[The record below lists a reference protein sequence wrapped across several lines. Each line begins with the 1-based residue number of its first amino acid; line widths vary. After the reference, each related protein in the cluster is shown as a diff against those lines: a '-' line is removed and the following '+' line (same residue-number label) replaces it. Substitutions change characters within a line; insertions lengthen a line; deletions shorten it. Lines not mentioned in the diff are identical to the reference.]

1 MDRFN
6 LRHRTSSAK
15 RTASSSQST
24 ADIQQLSTQP
34 SSLVGPEA
42 SAHTLR
48 TFAASAQASS
58 VPFLQVL
65 SSLALRILDTT
76 SNTPSN
82 EHQDPLRELASATC
96 NIALAVLTIYEG
108 LLHLEEQQERSPDP
122 LSPDPDSVVRAHGTS
137 ILDEEVQSL
146 IVTFKAIE
154 EFIHHPPSARPLLR
168 RIVSPKSDSSIIHDY
183 KDQLQSALDAFK
195 SKSDII
201 LCEMV
206 SKIAAQQKLMNQKI
220 SDIRRLIYS
229 SSSGEARGKVAQNET
244 PKPSDEQLPASET
257 PKRHIPPLMEDTVP
271 NPTGPVKHPPN
282 LNRSRSKNPFAQ
294 SFDTASPWPAPSA
307 SPSPTPTQSQS
318 QRPEDDSSSRKSQS
332 GTSGIHFEET
342 FLNGA
347 ASCNIRNFTVNHT
360 VGDSVVITRVDHSY
374 RENFGNVYNGMGE
387 RRDFASR
394 QAASADRSGR
404 RTGREDDLRCFR
416 RGGGADMKNVP
427 YGSRDNFSRPRTSIN
442 DGEERPW
449 SNRPGMRGWRSYD
462 TGDSFNRN
470 DEEAGSYEYSRN
482 DAAYCQLVP
491 RPPYDTSDSLER

>member
-1 MDRFN
+1 M
-6 LRHRTSSAK
+6 LCELHHTSSAK
-15 RTASSSQST
+15 RTTPSSQST

-34 SSLVGPEA
+34 SSLVGPEG

-76 SNTPSN
+76 SNTPSSEN
-82 EHQDPLRELASATC
+82 QDPFRQLASATC
-96 NIALAVLTIYEG
+96 NIALAVSTTYEG
-108 LLHLEEQQERSPDP
+108 LLHLEEKQERSPDP
-122 LSPDPDSVVRAHGTS
+122 LSSDPDSVLRAHGTS

-206 SKIAAQQKLMNQKI
+206 SKIAAQQELMNQKI
-220 SDIRRLIYS
+220 LDIQRLINSLS
-229 SSSGEARGKVAQNET
+229 SSEARGQVAQNET
-244 PKPSDEQLPASET
+244 PKPSDEQLPAYET

-271 NPTGPVKHPPN
+271 NPTGPVKLPPN
-282 LNRSRSKNPFAQ
+282 LNRSRSKTPFVQ
-294 SFDTASPWPAPSA
+294 SPFGTA

-347 ASCNIRNFTVNHT
+347 ASSNIRNITINHT
-360 VGDSVVITRVDHSY
+360 AGDSVVITQNDHSH
-374 RENFGNVYNGMGE
+374 RENFGNVYNGM
-387 RRDFASR
+387 DFVSR
-394 QAASADRSGR
+394 QAASTDRSGR
-404 RTGREDDLRCFR
+404 RTGREDDR
-416 RGGGADMKNVP
+416 RGFSRGGPDMKNVP
-427 YGSRDNFSRPRTSIN
+427 YGLRDNFSRPRTSIN
-442 DGEERPW
+442 DGEGRPW
-449 SNRPGMRGWRSYD
+449 SNRPDLRGWRSYD
-462 TGDSFNRN
+462 TSDSFNRN
-470 DEEAGSYEYSRN
+470 DDEAGSYEYSRN
-482 DAAYCQLVP
+482 DDAYYQLAP
-491 RPPYDTSDSLER
+491 RPSYDTSDSLER